1 MNEIRW
7 TNYEITNWI
16 KQKREKA
23 INLVECDFISKCF
36 LNCAISESSKLNLIY
51 TYTWIY
57 IIIIYVYIQQF
68 FFLNICIETIYSC
81 KTMMMITSAKER
93 KRDREKERKAG
104 TTHKQL
110 KKNYLVN
117 NNET

>member
-1 MNEIRW
+1 MNIY
-7 TNYEITNWI
+7 NYYI
-16 KQKREKA
+16 
-23 INLVECDFISKCF
+23 C
-36 LNCAISESSKLNLIY
+36 IY
-51 TYTWIY
+51 TTI
-57 IIIIYVYIQQF
+57 